1 MFVLR
6 QPFFFQM
13 FNAIFQL
20 YQDEEA
26 MEYLKEIGP
35 DTLVPCFTVNLKDNK
50 SVDVCNAINMAI
62 FQKLSH
68 SSDERTAHRVPMVVT
83 ASSMLHH
90 KHSSALKSFKKRL
103 GVSGATIV
111 SLRQRKNFLRGTVSP
126 CEAHH
131 WTQAFINTNR
141 YVFGKFPWAIA
152 LSQVVYQ
159 WSCQWSAAHSL
170 FTEEL
175 SLFLTAVFKK
185 KKKGSAY
192 WQRNYH

>member
-50 SVDVCNAINMAI
+50 NVDVCNAINMAI

-68 SSDERTAHRVPMVVT
+68 SSGERTAHRVPMVVT

-103 GVSGATIV
+103 GVSGATNV

-131 WTQAFINTNR
+131 
-141 YVFGKFPWAIA
+141 
-152 LSQVVYQ
+152 
-159 WSCQWSAAHSL
+159 
-170 FTEEL
+170 
-175 SLFLTAVFKK
+175 
-185 KKKGSAY
+185 
-192 WQRNYH
+192 

>member
-1 MFVLR
+1 
-6 QPFFFQM
+6 M

-68 SSDERTAHRVPMVVT
+68 SSGERTAHRVPMVVT

-103 GVSGATIV
+103 GVSGTTIV
-111 SLRQRKNFLRGTVSP
+111 SLRQKRENPPLWYCLP
-126 CEAHH
+126 
-131 WTQAFINTNR
+131 
-141 YVFGKFPWAIA
+141 
-152 LSQVVYQ
+152 L
-159 WSCQWSAAHSL
+159 
-170 FTEEL
+170 
-175 SLFLTAVFKK
+175 
-185 KKKGSAY
+185 
-192 WQRNYH
+192 

>member
-1 MFVLR
+1 
-6 QPFFFQM
+6 M

-68 SSDERTAHRVPMVVT
+68 SSGERTAHRVPMVVT

-90 KHSSALKSFKKRL
+90 KHGSALKSFKKRD
-103 GVSGATIV
+103 G
-111 SLRQRKNFLRGTVSP
+111 
-126 CEAHH
+126 
-131 WTQAFINTNR
+131 
-141 YVFGKFPWAIA
+141 GKWCNDRF
-152 LSQVVYQ
+152 
-159 WSCQWSAAHSL
+159 
-170 FTEEL
+170 FT
-175 SLFLTAVFKK
+175 TKK
-185 KKKGSAY
+185 KLPPWY
-192 WQRNYH
+192 CLPV

>member
-1 MFVLR
+1 
-6 QPFFFQM
+6 M

-68 SSDERTAHRVPMVVT
+68 SSGERTAHRVPMVVT
-83 ASSMLHH
+83 ASIMLHH
-90 KHSSALKSFKKRL
+90 KHSSALKSFKKIL

-111 SLRQRKNFLRGTVSP
+111 SSRQKKTSSVVLSP
-126 CEAHH
+126 RVRLITEHKH
-131 WTQAFINTNR
+131 LLIPIDIF
-141 YVFGKFPWAIA
+141 FGKF
-152 LSQVVYQ
+152 
-159 WSCQWSAAHSL
+159 
-170 FTEEL
+170 T
-175 SLFLTAVFKK
+175 
-185 KKKGSAY
+185 
-192 WQRNYH
+192 

>member
-1 MFVLR
+1 
-6 QPFFFQM
+6 M

-68 SSDERTAHRVPMVVT
+68 SSGERTAHRVPMVVT

-111 SLRQRKNFLRGTVSP
+111 SLRQKKRKSSFVVLSP
-126 CEAHH
+126 RVRLITEPKHLLIPIIF
-131 WTQAFINTNR
+131 WG
-141 YVFGKFPWAIA
+141 GKFTCPIA

-159 WSCQWSAAHSL
+159 WSCQGSAAHSL

-175 SLFLTAVFKK
+175 FLFLTAVFKK
-185 KKKGSAY
+185 KIKKV
-192 WQRNYH
+192 